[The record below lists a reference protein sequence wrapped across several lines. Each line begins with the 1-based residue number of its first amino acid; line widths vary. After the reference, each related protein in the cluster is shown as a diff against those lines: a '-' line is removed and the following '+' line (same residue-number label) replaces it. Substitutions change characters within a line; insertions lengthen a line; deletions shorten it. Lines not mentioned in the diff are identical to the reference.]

1 MSSSNSASGASPRKV
16 VEVKDV
22 TVRINNLVVLDRVSV
37 EVESGDVL
45 GIVGPN
51 GGGKT
56 TLLNA
61 VLGNIP
67 IESGQIRLFGVDIK
81 HFKDFNLVGFVA
93 QNAIQFDPIFPAT
106 VREIV
111 SLGCL
116 NRDRLGRRLGKGQKE
131 EVEKA
136 IDLMGLRN
144 VADVKISDLSGG
156 QKQRIFIAKALVRKP
171 KLLILDEATAG
182 LDACMQDHFHNLLRF
197 LKSEYGIT
205 VMTVNHDLSGVI
217 CQANKL
223 AVVNRQLHYTRITPD
238 FDPSRMLQ
246 EAYGEH
252 FTFIFH
258 HDHGSC
264 LLPEQKPIPVQEGGR

>member
-1 MSSSNSASGASPRKV
+1 MTEKV
-16 VEVKDV
+16 AEVKDV
-22 TVRINNLVVLDRVSV
+22 TVKIGNLVILDKVSV
-37 EVESGDVL
+37 DVEAGDVL

-67 IESGQIRLFGVDIK
+67 IESGEVRLFGTDIRR
-81 HFKDFNLVGFVA
+81 FRDFHLIGYVA

-116 NRDRLGRRLGKGQKE
+116 NRSQLGRPLKREQKE
-131 EVEKA
+131 EVDKA

-144 VADVKISDLSGG
+144 VADRKISDLSGG

-182 LDACMQDHFHNLLRF
+182 LDACMQDHFHNLLRY
-197 LKSEYGIT
+197 LKSEYNIT
-205 VMTVNHDLSGVI
+205 VLTVNHDLSGVI

-223 AVVNRQLHYTRITPD
+223 AVVNRQLHYTPITPG
-238 FDPSRMLQ
+238 FDPSKMLQ
-246 EAYGEH
+246 QAYGEH

-258 HDHGSC
+258 HDHNSC
-264 LLPEQKPIPVQEGGR
+264 AVTEQRPITVQGGGR

>member
-1 MSSSNSASGASPRKV
+1 MSYSEGREASKEKV
-16 VEVKDV
+16 VEVIDV
-22 TVRINNLVVLDRVSV
+22 TVRINNLIVLDKVSV
-37 EVESGDVL
+37 DVERGDVL

-61 VLGNIP
+61 VLGLIP
-67 IESGQIRLFGVDIK
+67 IESGQIRLFGTDIRR
-81 HFKDFNLVGFVA
+81 FKDFHQVGYVA

-106 VREIV
+106 VREII

-116 NRDRLGRRLGKGQKE
+116 NRARLGRRLGKEQKE

-144 VADVKISDLSGG
+144 VADRKISDLSGG

-171 KLLILDEATAG
+171 KLLLLDEATAG
-182 LDACMQDHFHNLLRF
+182 LDQCMQDHFHNLLRF
-197 LKSEYGIT
+197 LKSEYGIS

-223 AVVNRQLHYTRITPD
+223 AVVNRQLHYTPITPGL
-238 FDPSRMLQ
+238 DPSKMLQ
-246 EAYGEH
+246 DAYGEH

-258 HDHGSC
+258 HDHQTC
-264 LLPEQKPIPVQEGGR
+264 QAPEASTITIKEGGG